1 MFDVKE
7 TPVLIKRIQFRGVSL
22 YIVVFFCYIELLF
35 FRTF

>member
-7 TPVLIKRIQFRGVSL
+7 MPVLIERVQFKGVN
-22 YIVVFFCYIELLF
+22 IVVFFCSIELLF